1 MATIDSGCSNQTST
15 LYSPSGWSRGAA
27 TLPKDPPLYMS
38 MGQLIS
44 YVESLLSCCALPLCA
59 GTLFVSS
66 KWSHTRPIFWL
77 IHIYSHVSFLWE
89 SCSFIFASRHSRRHK
104 TITELFRVI
113 VWGCTVAVG
122 MEEFN
127 ESVSS
132 ESRWLDNTCRGFPG
146 TTWKVC
152 KPDSCIFVRRLVP
165 NGWWWCRQDKVN
177 ENLQENAKFLTYL
190 ASHTI

>member
-1 MATIDSGCSNQTST
+1 MGAVAR
-15 LYSPSGWSRGAA
+15 PPHFPVHHGWSRGAA

-59 GTLFVSS
+59 VTLFVFS
-66 KWSHTRPIFWL
+66 KRSHTRPVFWL

-89 SCSFIFASRHSRRHK
+89 SCSFIFASHHFRRRK

-113 VWGCTVAVG
+113 VWLYSGLAGGIQWVG
-122 MEEFN
+122 
-127 ESVSS
+127 VLGG
-132 ESRWLDNTCRGFPG
+132 SRWRDNTCRGFPG

-152 KPDSCIFVRRLVP
+152 RPCSCIFVDCLVP
-165 NGWWWCRQDKVN
+165 AGWWLCR
-177 ENLQENAKFLTYL
+177 
-190 ASHTI
+190 

>member
-59 GTLFVSS
+59 RTVFVSS
-66 KWSHTRPIFWL
+66 KWSYTRPIFWL

-89 SCSFIFASRHSRRHK
+89 SCSFIFASRHSRHHK

-113 VWGCTVAVG
+113 VWPYSGWAGGIQWVG
-122 MEEFN
+122 
-127 ESVSS
+127 VLRV
-132 ESRWLDNTCRGFPG
+132 SRWLDNTCGGFPE

-152 KPDSCIFVRRLVP
+152 KPDSCIFVGRL
-165 NGWWWCRQDKVN
+165 G
-177 ENLQENAKFLTYL
+177 
-190 ASHTI
+190 ASWMMGVQIR

>member
-59 GTLFVSS
+59 GTVFVSS

-89 SCSFIFASRHSRRHK
+89 SCSFIFASGHSRHHK

-113 VWGCTVAVG
+113 VRPYSGRAWRNS
-122 MEEFN
+122 M
-127 ESVSS
+127 
-132 ESRWLDNTCRGFPG
+132 SRRPQRGQMARQHMWGFPG

-152 KPDSCIFVRRLVP
+152 KPDSCIFAGRLVP
-165 NGWWWCRQDKVN
+165 AGWWSCR
-177 ENLQENAKFLTYL
+177 
-190 ASHTI
+190 